1 MLLLIPHHF
10 GTVLC
15 PSLYEMFPCYLLKRS
30 YLYHSIVFL
39 CFFALLTEEGFLISP
54 AILGTLN
61 SNEYIFPFLVCLSLL
76 FFSQLFVRPPQTTI
90 LPFLY
95 FFFLGMVLI
104 TASCTMSQTSA
115 HSSLDTLSNLI
126 PLTLFVTFTV

>member
-10 GTVLC
+10 CTLLC

-54 AILGTLN
+54 CYSWN
-61 SNEYIFPFLVCLSLL
+61 SAFKWVY
-76 FFSQLFVRPPQTTI
+76 FSFSS
-90 LPFLY
+90 LPFTSFLFSAICKASSNNHFAFLH
-95 FFFLGMVLI
+95 FFFLGTVLV
-104 TASCTMSQTSA
+104 TASCTMLGTSV
-115 HSSLDTLSNLI
+115 HSSSSTLSILI
-126 PLTLFVTFTV
+126 P